1 MKKISVLVYLGMS
14 ISAVLS
20 VRDYDE
26 VGYHDPLECSTVHDE
41 EAIPG
46 WALFLIYIV
55 RHIEQVME
63 FLIIP
68 LYTAAVILYLSA
80 LSLQKY
86 QWVERFLPQAI
97 FQQRYRR
104 KRRSKPAKS
113 EVLSTAIPLAAADAA
128 HPSEK
133 NAIRSITEQPIDLS
147 GTYKLVSNE
156 NFDAFLT
163 AQGVPWALRR
173 AASGVM
179 PTHIITHTASSIE
192 IRIDAGVLQ
201 TSTTYKIGDDEYVET
216 EVRGRIFRDT
226 VRYHTNGHGQ
236 VDGIVTEKTAVT
248 EGYVV
253 TVTRVLSHDHSKI
266 FMESTA
272 SFPNDTDKETVVSK
286 QVFERIDTQP
296 AQ

>member
-1 MKKISVLVYLGMS
+1 MQKMLVAMYVGIS
-14 ISAVLS
+14 ISAVVS
-20 VRDYDE
+20 VRGHE
-26 VGYHDPLECSTVHDE
+26 VGYSDPLTCSADYSNE
-41 EAIPG
+41 EAIPI
-46 WALFLIYIV
+46 WALILIFIV
-55 RHIEQVME
+55 RHMEQVME

-86 QWVERFLPQAI
+86 EWVERFLPQAV
-97 FQQRYRR
+97 FQQHYRRR

-113 EVLSTAIPLAAADAA
+113 TAIPLAAAAKPSDKKSISVAA
-128 HPSEK
+128 
-133 NAIRSITEQPIDLS
+133 EQPIDLS

-179 PTHIITHTASSIE
+179 PTHIITHTASAIE

-201 TSTTYKIGDDEYVET
+201 TATTYKIGDDEYVET

-226 VRYHTNGHGQ
+226 VRYHTNEHGQ
-236 VDGIVTEKTAVT
+236 VDGIVTEKRAVT

-253 TVTRVLSHDHSKI
+253 TVTRILSPDHSKI

-272 SFPNDTDKETVVSK
+272 SFPNDPDKETVVSK